1 MTELTLTNKKC
12 PIITEIKCVEKCA
25 QWFMDLKLTSK
36 SYSISQKV
44 NSNAVCTRNFKESL
58 CKLLLSTNNNENALD
73 FDALKETYGKPFF
86 SDIENLRPNLP
97 IDQTNVNISSL
108 GPEFFTFFVEV
119 NLKQQEGDS
128 TKGLRR
134 ITPEFDMFEYEVFIN
149 VIIALNIR
157 RISII
162 LNY

>member
-1 MTELTLTNKKC
+1 M
-12 PIITEIKCVEKCA
+12 
-25 QWFMDLKLTSK
+25 
-36 SYSISQKV
+36 
-44 NSNAVCTRNFKESL
+44 
-58 CKLLLSTNNNENALD
+58 STNNNENALD

-119 NLKQQEGDS
+119 DLKHQEGDS
-128 TKGLRR
+128 SKGLRR

-149 VIIALNIR
+149 VYIYLYIR
-157 RISII
+157 PISII
-162 LNY
+162 LNYWIKISTLNWILLRS